1 MPSTRPGLPVDL
13 HRPSQ
18 PVKATV
24 GLEIETMK
32 NDSRS
37 IFLLGAGFTKAAFPQ
52 APLNRD
58 LLGAI
63 SKDNGKTLSKYKNK
77 YETND
82 IEKLLTQFDLEA
94 AEKDEIAKDRSFI
107 NAEIASYFAKFRF
120 SKINA
125 NIPSWLETFALNI
138 LDQND
143 AIVCLNYDCF
153 LEGALDSL
161 GVWSPS
167 DGYARINNF
176 LTASFPQNPKNIKIY
191 KIHGSENFVESSVI
205 GKNPKQTAI
214 GFLSNP
220 TIYPRSS
227 AHSHFGGGAK
237 DPQPYIIAPS
247 FVKIPHVDIAA
258 VMLDLLHVAEAAK
271 NLVIIGCGMR
281 REDNFLWLV
290 LTRFLNKILEPRHRL
305 IILSPSAEVIWKRIS
320 DYWVGDI
327 CSFIDV
333 CLIPCGIEEGIHT
346 LTSAIGSKPSKD
358 TN

>member
-1 MPSTRPGLPVDL
+1 
-13 HRPSQ
+13 
-18 PVKATV
+18 
-24 GLEIETMK
+24 MK
-32 NDSRS
+32 NHSKN

-58 LLGAI
+58 LLEAI
-63 SKDNGKTLSKYKNK
+63 SKDNGQTLSKYKNK

-82 IEKLLTQFDLEA
+82 IEKLLTQLDLEA
-94 AEKDEIAKDRSFI
+94 TERDEIKGDRSAI
-107 NAEIASYFAKFRF
+107 NAEIASYFSRFRF
-120 SKINA
+120 SEINA
-125 NIPSWLETFALNI
+125 DIPSWLETFALTI

-161 GVWSPS
+161 GVWSPNG
-167 DGYARINNF
+167 GYARINNP
-176 LTASFPQNPKNIKIY
+176 LTDSFPKNPKNIQIY

-205 GKNPKQTAI
+205 GKNPKQTTI

-220 TIYPRSS
+220 NIYPKSS
-227 AHSHFGGGAK
+227 VHSHFGGGAK
-237 DPQPYIIAPS
+237 DPQAYIIAPS

-258 VMLDLLHVAEAAK
+258 MMLDLLNVAEAAI
-271 NLVIIGCGMR
+271 NLVVIGCGMR
-281 REDNFLWLV
+281 PEDNFLWLV

-305 IILSPSAEVIWKRIS
+305 IILSPSSEVIWKRIS

-327 CSFIDV
+327 CSFSDV
-333 CLIPCGIEEGIHT
+333 CLIPRGIEDGIHT
-346 LTSAIGSKPSKD
+346 LASAIEGQPSQD

>member
-1 MPSTRPGLPVDL
+1 
-13 HRPSQ
+13 
-18 PVKATV
+18 
-24 GLEIETMK
+24 MK
-32 NDSRS
+32 NHS
-37 IFLLGAGFTKAAFPQ
+37 ISIYLLGAGFTKAAFPQ

-58 LLGAI
+58 LLEAI
-63 SKDNGKTLSKYKNK
+63 SKENGETLSKYKNK

-82 IEKLLTQFDLEA
+82 IEKLLTQLDLEA
-94 AEKDEIAKDRSFI
+94 TERDDIAKDRHSI
-107 NAEIASYFAKFRF
+107 NAEIASYFTEFRF
-120 SKINA
+120 SKFDT
-125 NIPSWLETFALNI
+125 NIPSWLETFALTT

-161 GVWSPS
+161 AVWSPNG
-167 DGYARINNF
+167 GYAGINNS
-176 LTASFPQNPKNIKIY
+176 LTDSFPQNPKNIQIY

-214 GFLSNP
+214 GFLSDP

-227 AHSHFGGGAK
+227 AHSYFGGGAK

-247 FVKIPHVDIAA
+247 FVKIPHVHIADM
-258 VMLDLLHVAEAAK
+258 MLDLLDLTKAAR

-281 REDNFLWLV
+281 REDNFLWLM

-305 IILSPSAEVIWKRIS
+305 IILSPSAEIVWKKIS

-327 CSFIDV
+327 CSFCDV
-333 CLIPCGIEEGIHT
+333 SLIPCGIEEGIHT
-346 LTSAIGSKPSKD
+346 LTSTIESRPSKD
-358 TN
+358 TD